1 MYLIINENGEV
12 REPRK
17 KTTQP
22 TPNRA
27 AKTPSSRKFHS
38 KYALNAQGVRQSIN
52 TNSVHRLSGQ
62 LGPHDPLTS
71 VITENSAV
79 DGDQMIAV
87 QIRDMGYEIGNMLY
101 ERDVNTGEPI
111 TPPGIPCPWAGT
123 GNDMQDR
130 MTEFNCRRNH
140 CHDQVKYTVGFTDQ
154 TDGGSINWIY
164 VQNNVHDAFAT
175 LDPWPHV
182 PGQDESRMWSNM
194 THESYM
200 CLKRG
205 DKIVFKIDV
214 DPIDQT
220 KNWGFGNGVQ
230 YINIQI
236 FWMNLMGNR
245 WKNWHVNEYTDNWQF
260 NDVGYDSNV
269 YAFSR
274 VYKRQNTMGMIVG
287 KNTDMQT
294 INAHIDTDLSNTL
307 GYNVFSVQIP
317 LTGYYA

>member
-1 MYLIINENGEV
+1 MYLIINEKGEV

-22 TPNRA
+22 TPNKRL
-27 AKTPSSRKFHS
+27 KTPPNWKFHT

-52 TNSVHRLSGQ
+52 TSQTHRLSSV
-62 LGPHDPLTS
+62 LGPHDPNTS

-101 ERDVNTGEPI
+101 PRDVNTGEPV
-111 TPPGIPCPWAGT
+111 TPPGIPCPWGGT
-123 GNDMQDR
+123 GNDLQDR
-130 MTEFNCRRNH
+130 MNEFHCRRNH
-140 CHDQVKYTVGFTDQ
+140 CHDQIKYTVGFTDQ

-164 VQNNVHDAFAT
+164 VDNNVHDAFAT
-175 LDPWPHV
+175 LDPFPAAN
-182 PGQDESRMWSNM
+182 QDETRMWSDM
-194 THESYM
+194 THESYI

-205 DKIVFKIDV
+205 DKIIFKIDS

-230 YINIQI
+230 YANIQI
-236 FWMNLMGNR
+236 FWMNLLGNR
-245 WKNWHVNEYTDNWQF
+245 WKNWHVNEYTDNWRF
-260 NDVGYDSNV
+260 NDAGYDDNI
-269 YAFSR
+269 YAFSK
-274 VYKRQNTMGMIVG
+274 VYKRQNTMAMVVG

-294 INAHIDTDLSNTL
+294 INSNIDVGLSNTL
-307 GYNVFSVQIP
+307 GYNVFSVEIP
-317 LTGYYA
+317 LSGFYA